1 MVDSRMVTGR
11 VEVPCQGCLALEAK
25 VKVMEEISML
35 AFQHIHLLPPDAQ
48 SRMAEA
54 MSRLP
59 RRE

>member
-1 MVDSRMVTGR
+1 MNLGR
-11 VEVPCQGCLALEAK
+11 AEVPCQRCLALEAK

-35 AFQHIHLLPPDAQ
+35 AFQHIHLLPPSAQ

-59 RRE
+59 RKD

>member
-1 MVDSRMVTGR
+1 MLGR

-48 SRMAEA
+48 ARMAEA
-54 MSRLP
+54 MARIP
-59 RRE
+59 RHD